1 MDLPEN
7 MFERLPAAEKEADE
21 NVRPSESFLTGAV
34 RKYMSNPFAVA
45 GLAVLIL
52 FAAAAIVGPMISPY
66 TYDGQ
71 NIANQNQFPT
81 IRHLFGTDKFGRDV
95 FVRTLY
101 GMRISLTIGFVTAI
115 INCVLGVIIGG
126 IAGYFGGV
134 ADMVIMRVIDVLT
147 SVPSM
152 LYMILIMVIM
162 GNSVRSILLALCIT
176 YWISTARIVR
186 SQVLTLKS
194 QEYVLAAQVLGASNS
209 RILFRHLIPN
219 SMGPILITVS
229 YIIPSAI
236 FSEAFLSFLGIGI
249 QAPMASL
256 GTLVNDAI
264 PQMFGWP
271 YQMLFPVMA
280 IVITMFALNFIC
292 DGLRDAF
299 DTRLGQ

>member
-52 FAAAAIVGPMISPY
+52 FAVAAIVGPMISPY

-126 IAGYFGGV
+126 IAGYFGGM